1 MSETQV
7 DGLVFSWRASFLSGG
22 APWDISALMGME
34 VKKDQRMEQ
43 PPCPPP
49 TPTMGEPDNSVQIIF
64 SEVICKNL
72 VTIVPTAR
80 GAL

>member
-1 MSETQV
+1 
-7 DGLVFSWRASFLSGG
+7 
-22 APWDISALMGME
+22 
-34 VKKDQRMEQ
+34 MEQ

-49 TPTMGEPDNSVQIIF
+49 TPTMGKPDNSVQIIF

-80 GAL
+80 QGSPVSSPKGFESEAPKYFGQNAIQMQENSV